1 MSEVFQNLLN
11 GFVVSGIVN
20 CKENSFS
27 LDGYDFHVQEYSLNG
42 RGGEDK
48 TYTDQTLRRVLPR
61 GLCIIKVDGVIVHI
75 VTGIVKFG
83 YDGDY
88 EQNISR
94 EIVTKQLAEKENGQC
109 GHLSAFIFCG
119 QKYLVFGSKLV
130 HLIARVSHLQQD
142 IDSHITPRY
151 TVAVNIANLFIEKHL
166 HTIDAV
172 VTFCNLHKVT
182 LCCEA
187 IFPDDQHI
195 VNYNGDKSLR
205 FFAITCPI
213 ETDESLTWCNPL
225 EARQYFEEIGLNV
238 ITKISAAT
246 STEWDH
252 CAEDFRNAT
261 NSEGAVVYC
270 LDCDGKVIFI
280 YKDKNHQY
288 VFWRAVR
295 EQLRNRASQDNFL
308 KRLNNPQFKNLVDR
322 EAQIRN
328 AVHFRAFF
336 FRLPEEERKQL
347 FTKWNDYYTIFDQL
361 SLEDR
366 EMLLQPT
373 IQPVIQSDISSDDN
387 LDVVLLIGPPGVG
400 KSTLAAMLPG
410 IHLEQ
415 DMFAGSSNPK
425 NEYHSAIAKHASDP
439 HCKCLVLAK
448 ANHTV
453 IMRNEAQDI
462 LNKSGR
468 MYRVYFVVFEH
479 RPVDFYVERV
489 TKRGKAHRT
498 LHPSETTGGI
508 IFRFLKE
515 AKANP
520 LTSAEESVA
529 IYINPDLPKEENLR
543 QVVEFLKSKGMASID
558 LNDEVIDTALKN
570 VTAYEESNLLY
581 AETNSEKIIVKSKPS
596 KSSKSP
602 KPLYDA
608 LVFQPDIVK
617 EIVEMKEISLTD
629 KKIKEDFHT
638 TLTFY
643 SKDKP
648 VRTDLNFGEEIPVN
662 IIGVASDEKAT
673 TLVLDKSE
681 LLMELQPHAEYP
693 HITFALADGIKPFYS
708 NELVK
713 RCITDGTIIL
723 FDEPISLIGT
733 ITRF

>member
-1 MSEVFQNLLN
+1 MSETFQNLLN

-48 TYTDQTLRRVLPR
+48 TYTNQTLRRVLTR
-61 GLCIIKVDGVIVHI
+61 GLFIIKVDGVIVHI

-94 EIVTKQLAEKENGQC
+94 EIVTKQFTEKENGQC
-109 GHLSAFIFCG
+109 GHLSAFIYRG

-142 IDSHITPRY
+142 IDSHVAPRY
-151 TVAVNIANLFIEKHL
+151 TVAVNIANLFVEKHL
-166 HTIDAV
+166 HTVDAV
-172 VTFCNLHKVT
+172 VTFCDLHKAT

-195 VNYNGDKSLR
+195 VEYNGDKSLR

-238 ITKISAAT
+238 ITKISS
-246 STEWDH
+246 STCAEWEH

-270 LDCDGKVIFI
+270 LDRDGKVIFI
-280 YKDKNHQY
+280 YKDKNRQY
-288 VFWRAVR
+288 VFLRAVR

-308 KRLNNPQFKNLVDR
+308 KRLNNPQFKNLADR
-322 EAQIRN
+322 EAQIHK
-328 AVHFRAFF
+328 AVQFRAFF
-336 FRLPEEERKQL
+336 FRLSEEEQKQL
-347 FTKWNDYYTIFDQL
+347 FTRWNDYYAIFNEL

-366 EMLLQPT
+366 EMLLRPSV
-373 IQPVIQSDISSDDN
+373 QPVVQSDTLSDDN

-400 KSTLAAMLPG
+400 KSTLAAMLSG
-410 IHLEQ
+410 IHIEQ

-425 NEYHSAIAKHASDP
+425 NKYHAAIAEHASDP
-439 HCKCLVLAK
+439 NCKCIVLAK
-448 ANHTV
+448 ANHTTK
-453 IMRNEAQDI
+453 MRQEAQDI

-468 MYRVYFVVFEH
+468 TYRIYFVVFEH
-479 RPVDFYVERV
+479 RSVDFYVERV
-489 TKRGKAHRT
+489 NKRGKAHRT
-498 LHPSETTGGI
+498 LYPSDTTGGI

-520 LTSAEESVA
+520 LTSEEELTA

-543 QVVEFLKSKGMASID
+543 QVIEFLKSKGMTGID
-558 LNDEVIDTALKN
+558 FNDEVIDSALKN

-581 AETNSEKIIVKSKPS
+581 AETNPEKPIIKSKPS
-596 KSSKSP
+596 KPP

-608 LVFQPDIVK
+608 LAFHADSVK
-617 EIVEMKEISLTD
+617 EIVEMNKIPLTD
-629 KKIKEDFHT
+629 KKTKEDFHT
-638 TLTFY
+638 TITFY
-643 SKDKP
+643 PKDKSA
-648 VRTDLNFGEEIPVN
+648 RTDLNFGEEILVN
-662 IIGVASDEKAT
+662 IIGFVSDEKAT
-673 TLVLDKSE
+673 VLLLEKNE
-681 LLMELQPHAEYP
+681 LLMNLQIQAEYP

-713 RCITDGTIIL
+713 QCIADGTVIL
-723 FDEPISLIGT
+723 FDEPKSLT
-733 ITRF
+733 STVMRAFS